1 MRYLMAISLLLTA
14 WTVVEA
20 DGIVF
25 HHGTWPEAMAK
36 AKESGQL
43 IFVDAYTTWCGPC
56 KLMSAK
62 TFPDK
67 SVGEFYNAN
76 FINVK
81 LDMEKGEGLDFSD
94 KYGVSAF
101 PTLLFIDGE
110 GQLVMKTVGY
120 MDPAKF
126 LDAGRSALKKGD
138 KSALYAKEYNAG
150 KRDFNTV
157 YNYVKALNQAGK
169 SSLKIANEYINS
181 QKDLS
186 TPENLRFILES
197 ATEADSRIFDLA
209 VKSKEPL
216 IKMFGE
222 EKVKSK
228 WIQAGHRTV
237 LKAIEFQTFDLLVA
251 AQQEIRAAMPEEGD
265 AFEFNS
271 NIHYYT
277 ATKDAENLYKSMKK
291 LPSSVEKDPD
301 LINHLALEVEKS
313 FNTDE
318 KLTGLCEQ
326 LFSKI
331 ITTSSAMDHQFTLAR
346 IFALNGK
353 AEKAS
358 KLLTQLIPLAKSKG
372 MDTMPMEQFRMK
384 LGS

>member
-1 MRYLMAISLLLTA
+1 MRYLTVVCLVFSA
-14 WTVVEA
+14 WTVLRAE
-20 DGIVF
+20 GIVF
-25 HHGTWPEAMAK
+25 HQGTWPEALAK

-67 SVGEFYNAN
+67 SVGEFYNTH
-76 FINVK
+76 FLNVK

-101 PTLLFIDGE
+101 PTLLYIDGE
-110 GQLVMKTVGY
+110 GQLVMKAVGY

-138 KSALYAKEYNAG
+138 KSALYAKEYDAG

-157 YNYVKALNQAGK
+157 YNYVKSLNQAGK
-169 SSLKIANEYINS
+169 PSLKIANDYLNS
-181 QKDLS
+181 QKDLT
-186 TPENLRFILES
+186 TPDNLRFILEA
-197 ATEADSRIFDLA
+197 ATETDSRIFSLA
-209 VKSKEPL
+209 VKSKEAL
-216 IKMFGE
+216 VKSFGE
-222 EKVKSK
+222 EKVKSR

-237 LKAIEFQTFDLLVA
+237 LKAVEFQSFDLLTG

-277 ATKDAENLYKSMKK
+277 SVKDGESLYKAMKK
-291 LPSSVEKDPD
+291 LPASVEKDPG
-301 LINHLALEVEKS
+301 LINHLSLEVEKS

-326 LFSKI
+326 LLSKLI
-331 ITTSSAMDHQFTLAR
+331 NSSSAVEHQFTLAR
-346 IFALNGK
+346 IYALNGK

-358 KLLTQLIPLAKSKG
+358 KLLSQLIPLAKTKG
-372 MDTMPMEQFRMK
+372 MDTVPMEQFRMK